1 MRGSFLKQSRKGE
14 GGCILQG
21 TESGGGM
28 CFVKGAITVFMTLLF
43 GMILSLVLVTIE
55 NVRFLTGESYARL
68 SAKGA
73 LYAVFGEYN
82 RELYEDY
89 GLFGYGGYSQKN
101 QDELSRNIE
110 RQLQTA
116 LGQQDKAASSTNI
129 DLYRI
134 HDISCTIAD
143 IKSVADREE
152 LYRQIKLFLA
162 SETVED
168 VLGRLFTKDD
178 STNSKVGVD
187 SLRDL
192 FREDTTVWSKSLEQT
207 EKYEKGEMDDPEKTS
222 PKRKKQ
228 SDKADSQFAGE
239 NRGFDGEGGQFAE
252 ANKQSVRKTESS
264 GNVMDEDDGMATQ
277 DHANGDPLESFCDLM
292 RDGILQLVCDTEK
305 LSGEDQQV
313 KSIGQ
318 AAGLLKEILSTKESF
333 DLQGNLTPAGQKL
346 LLMRYAFCVF
356 SCYTTDRNRST
367 RCGLEYL
374 IEGKENDK
382 DCMLGIVNRM
392 LLLRT
397 MINYAYVNTDEQLKA
412 ESLATATVIAGATGL
427 PSVIQ
432 AINQTILL
440 ILAVEESLIDITAL
454 LCGYKVPLF
463 KQHAS
468 FQMRYSEICMVSKS
482 FLRKKAEIYK
492 KGGGVITGKAMSYM
506 QYLGMLMALTAE
518 KSMRERAISLIETD
532 LRERYNQTFCIDQC
546 IDLAKVK
553 VVYRQSLFWSM
564 SQLGVVQE
572 QRQLE
577 VMYQY

>member
-1 MRGSFLKQSRKGE
+1 M
-14 GGCILQG
+14 
-21 TESGGGM
+21 
-28 CFVKGAITVFMTLLF
+28 KGAITVFMTLLF

-55 NVRFLTGESYARL
+55 NVRFLTGECYARL
-68 SAKGA
+68 STKGA
-73 LYAVFGEYN
+73 LHAVFGEYN

-116 LGQQDKAASSTNI
+116 LGQQDKAASSANI

-168 VLGRLFTKDD
+168 VLDRLFTKDD

-192 FREDTTVWSKSLEQT
+192 FREGTTAWSKSLEQT

-228 SDKADSQFAGE
+228 SDKADSQFAGG
-239 NRGFDGEGGQFAE
+239 NRRFDGEDGQFAE
-252 ANKQSVRKTESS
+252 ANKRSVRKAGSS
-264 GNVMDEDDGMATQ
+264 GNVMDGDGGMATQ
-277 DHANGDPLESFCDLM
+277 DHANGNPLESFCELM

-305 LSGEDQQV
+305 LSGEDQQA

-318 AAGLLKEILSTKESF
+318 AAGLLKELLSTKESF
-333 DLQGNLTPAGQKL
+333 DLQGNLTPTGQKL

-374 IEGKENDK
+374 IEGKENEK

-427 PSVIQ
+427 PPVIQ
-432 AINQTILL
+432 AINQTIC
-440 ILAVEESLIDITAL
+440 S
-454 LCGYKVPLF
+454 KVFECSPF
-463 KQHAS
+463 N
-468 FQMRYSEICMVSKS
+468 
-482 FLRKKAEIYK
+482 
-492 KGGGVITGKAMSYM
+492 T
-506 QYLGMLMALTAE
+506 
-518 KSMRERAISLIETD
+518 
-532 LRERYNQTFCIDQC
+532 
-546 IDLAKVK
+546 
-553 VVYRQSLFWSM
+553 
-564 SQLGVVQE
+564 
-572 QRQLE
+572 
-577 VMYQY
+577 

>member
-1 MRGSFLKQSRKGE
+1 M
-14 GGCILQG
+14 
-21 TESGGGM
+21 
-28 CFVKGAITVFMTLLF
+28 KGAITVFMTLLF

-116 LGQQDKAASSTNI
+116 LGQQDKAASSANI

-152 LYRQIKLFLA
+152 LYRQIKLYLA

-168 VLGRLFTKDD
+168 VLDRLFTKDD

-192 FREDTTVWSKSLEQT
+192 FREGTTAWSKSLEQT

-228 SDKADSQFAGE
+228 SDKADSQFAGG
-239 NRGFDGEGGQFAE
+239 NRRFDGEDGQFAE
-252 ANKQSVRKTESS
+252 ANKRSVRKAGSS
-264 GNVMDEDDGMATQ
+264 GNVMDGDGGMATQ
-277 DHANGDPLESFCDLM
+277 DHANGNPLESFCELM

-305 LSGEDQQV
+305 LSGEDQQA

-318 AAGLLKEILSTKESF
+318 AAGLLKELLSTKESF
-333 DLQGNLTPAGQKL
+333 DLQGNLTPTGQKL
-346 LLMRYAFCVF
+346 LLMRYAFLCVF
-356 SCYTTDRNRST
+356 
-367 RCGLEYL
+367 
-374 IEGKENDK
+374 
-382 DCMLGIVNRM
+382 
-392 LLLRT
+392 LLY
-397 MINYAYVNTDEQLKA
+397 NGSQ
-412 ESLATATVIAGATGL
+412 
-427 PSVIQ
+427 SV
-432 AINQTILL
+432 
-440 ILAVEESLIDITAL
+440 D
-454 LCGYKVPLF
+454 
-463 KQHAS
+463 
-468 FQMRYSEICMVSKS
+468 QMRVRISD
-482 FLRKKAEIYK
+482 R
-492 KGGGVITGKAMSYM
+492 
-506 QYLGMLMALTAE
+506 
-518 KSMRERAISLIETD
+518 RERKRKGLYAWHCKSHVTFT
-532 LRERYNQTFCIDQC
+532 YND
-546 IDLAKVK
+546 
-553 VVYRQSLFWSM
+553 
-564 SQLGVVQE
+564 
-572 QRQLE
+572 
-577 VMYQY
+577 

>member
-1 MRGSFLKQSRKGE
+1 M
-14 GGCILQG
+14 QG
-21 TESGGGM
+21 AGSGGGM
-28 CFVKGAITVFMTLLF
+28 RFVKGAITVFMTLLF

-55 NVRFLTGESYARL
+55 NVRFLTGESYVRL
-68 SAKGA
+68 SSKGA

-116 LGQQDKAASSTNI
+116 LGQQDKAASSANI

-168 VLGRLFTKDD
+168 VLDRLFTKDD
-178 STNSKVGVD
+178 STSSKVGVD
-187 SLRDL
+187 GLRDL
-192 FREDTTVWSKSLEQT
+192 FREDTTAWSKSLEQT
-207 EKYEKGEMDDPEKTS
+207 EKYEKGEMDDP
-222 PKRKKQ
+222 
-228 SDKADSQFAGE
+228 SQFVGE
-239 NRGFDGEGGQFAE
+239 NRKFDGKDGQFAE
-252 ANKQSVRKTESS
+252 ANKQSVRKAESAGS
-264 GNVMDEDDGMATQ
+264 VMDGDDGMATQ
-277 DHANGDPLESFCDLM
+277 DHANGNPLESFCELM

-305 LSGEDQQV
+305 LSGEDQQA

-318 AAGLLKEILSTKESF
+318 AAGLLKELLSTKEGF
-333 DLQGNLTPAGQKL
+333 NLQGNLTPTGQKL

-367 RCGLEYL
+367 GCGLEYL
-374 IEGKENDK
+374 IEGKENEK

-412 ESLATATVIAGATGL
+412 ESLATATAIAGATGL
-427 PSVIQ
+427 PPVIQ
-432 AINQTILL
+432 AVNQTILL

-492 KGGGVITGKAMSYM
+492 KGGGVIMGKAMSYM

-546 IDLAKVK
+546 IDQAKVK

-572 QRQLE
+572 RRQLE

>member
-1 MRGSFLKQSRKGE
+1 M
-14 GGCILQG
+14 QG
-21 TESGGGM
+21 AGSGGGM
-28 CFVKGAITVFMTLLF
+28 RFVKGAITVFMTLLF

-55 NVRFLTGESYARL
+55 NVRFLTGESYVRL
-68 SAKGA
+68 SSKGA

-116 LGQQDKAASSTNI
+116 LGQQDKAASSANI

-168 VLGRLFTKDD
+168 VLDRLFKKDD
-178 STNSKVGVD
+178 STSSKVGVD
-187 SLRDL
+187 GLRDL
-192 FREDTTVWSKSLEQT
+192 FREDTTAWSKSLEQT
-207 EKYEKGEMDDPEKTS
+207 EKYEKGEMDDP
-222 PKRKKQ
+222 
-228 SDKADSQFAGE
+228 SQFVGE
-239 NRGFDGEGGQFAE
+239 NRKFDGKDGQFAE
-252 ANKQSVRKTESS
+252 ANKRSVRKAESA
-264 GNVMDEDDGMATQ
+264 GNVMDGDDGMATQ
-277 DHANGDPLESFCDLM
+277 DHANGNPLESFCELM

-305 LSGEDQQV
+305 LSGEDQQA

-318 AAGLLKEILSTKESF
+318 AAGLLKELLSTKEGF
-333 DLQGNLTPAGQKL
+333 DLQGNLTPTGQKL

-367 RCGLEYL
+367 GCGLEYL
-374 IEGKENDK
+374 IEGKENEK

-412 ESLATATVIAGATGL
+412 ESLATATAIAGATGL
-427 PSVIQ
+427 PPVIQ
-432 AINQTILL
+432 AVNQTILL

-546 IDLAKVK
+546 IDQAKVK

>member
-21 TESGGGM
+21 TGSGGGM

-382 DCMLGIVNRM
+382 DCMLGIVNRNA
-392 LLLRT
+392 T
-397 MINYAYVNTDEQLKA
+397 FTYNDQLC
-412 ESLATATVIAGATGL
+412 V
-427 PSVIQ
+427 
-432 AINQTILL
+432 
-440 ILAVEESLIDITAL
+440 
-454 LCGYKVPLF
+454 
-463 KQHAS
+463 
-468 FQMRYSEICMVSKS
+468 
-482 FLRKKAEIYK
+482 
-492 KGGGVITGKAMSYM
+492 
-506 QYLGMLMALTAE
+506 
-518 KSMRERAISLIETD
+518 RE
-532 LRERYNQTFCIDQC
+532 Y
-546 IDLAKVK
+546 
-553 VVYRQSLFWSM
+553 
-564 SQLGVVQE
+564 G
-572 QRQLE
+572 
-577 VMYQY
+577 

>member
-21 TESGGGM
+21 TGSGGGM

-116 LGQQDKAASSTNI
+116 LGQQDKAASSANI

-152 LYRQIKLFLA
+152 LYRQIKLYLA

-168 VLGRLFTKDD
+168 VLDRLFTKDD

-192 FREDTTVWSKSLEQT
+192 FREGTTAWSKSLEQT

-222 PKRKKQ
+222 PK
-228 SDKADSQFAGE
+228 
-239 NRGFDGEGGQFAE
+239 
-252 ANKQSVRKTESS
+252 
-264 GNVMDEDDGMATQ
+264 
-277 DHANGDPLESFCDLM
+277 
-292 RDGILQLVCDTEK
+292 
-305 LSGEDQQV
+305 
-313 KSIGQ
+313 
-318 AAGLLKEILSTKESF
+318 
-333 DLQGNLTPAGQKL
+333 
-346 LLMRYAFCVF
+346 
-356 SCYTTDRNRST
+356 
-367 RCGLEYL
+367 
-374 IEGKENDK
+374 
-382 DCMLGIVNRM
+382 
-392 LLLRT
+392 
-397 MINYAYVNTDEQLKA
+397 
-412 ESLATATVIAGATGL
+412 
-427 PSVIQ
+427 
-432 AINQTILL
+432 
-440 ILAVEESLIDITAL
+440 
-454 LCGYKVPLF
+454 
-463 KQHAS
+463 
-468 FQMRYSEICMVSKS
+468 
-482 FLRKKAEIYK
+482 
-492 KGGGVITGKAMSYM
+492 
-506 QYLGMLMALTAE
+506 
-518 KSMRERAISLIETD
+518 
-532 LRERYNQTFCIDQC
+532 
-546 IDLAKVK
+546 
-553 VVYRQSLFWSM
+553 
-564 SQLGVVQE
+564 
-572 QRQLE
+572 
-577 VMYQY
+577 

>member
-1 MRGSFLKQSRKGE
+1 M
-14 GGCILQG
+14 QG
-21 TESGGGM
+21 AGSGGGM
-28 CFVKGAITVFMTLLF
+28 RFVKGAITVFMTLLF

-55 NVRFLTGESYARL
+55 NVRFLTGESYVRL
-68 SAKGA
+68 SSKGA

-116 LGQQDKAASSTNI
+116 LGQQDKAATSANI

-168 VLGRLFTKDD
+168 VLDRLFTKDD
-178 STNSKVGVD
+178 STSSKVGVD
-187 SLRDL
+187 GLRDL
-192 FREDTTVWSKSLEQT
+192 FREDTTAWSKSLEQT
-207 EKYEKGEMDDPEKTS
+207 EKYEKGEMDDP
-222 PKRKKQ
+222 
-228 SDKADSQFAGE
+228 SQFVGE
-239 NRGFDGEGGQFAE
+239 NRKFDGKDGQFAE
-252 ANKQSVRKTESS
+252 ANKQSVRKAESA
-264 GNVMDEDDGMATQ
+264 GNVMDGDDGMATQ
-277 DHANGDPLESFCDLM
+277 DHANGNPLESFCELM

-305 LSGEDQQV
+305 LSGEDQQA

-318 AAGLLKEILSTKESF
+318 AAGLLKELLSTKEGF
-333 DLQGNLTPAGQKL
+333 DLQGNLTPTGQKL

-367 RCGLEYL
+367 GCGLEYL
-374 IEGKENDK
+374 IEGKENEK

-397 MINYAYVNTDEQLKA
+397 MINYAYVNTDKQLKA
-412 ESLATATVIAGATGL
+412 ESLATATAIAGATGL
-427 PSVIQ
+427 PPVIQ
-432 AINQTILL
+432 AVNQTILL

-546 IDLAKVK
+546 IDQAKVK

-572 QRQLE
+572 RRQLE

>member
-1 MRGSFLKQSRKGE
+1 M
-14 GGCILQG
+14 QG
-21 TESGGGM
+21 AGSGGGM
-28 CFVKGAITVFMTLLF
+28 RFVKGAITVFMTLLF

-55 NVRFLTGESYARL
+55 NVRFLTGESYVRL
-68 SAKGA
+68 SSKGA

-116 LGQQDKAASSTNI
+116 LGQQDKAASSANI

-168 VLGRLFTKDD
+168 VLDRLFKKDD
-178 STNSKVGVD
+178 STSSKVGVD
-187 SLRDL
+187 GLRDL
-192 FREDTTVWSKSLEQT
+192 FREDTTAWSKSLEQT
-207 EKYEKGEMDDPEKTS
+207 EKYEKGEMDDP
-222 PKRKKQ
+222 
-228 SDKADSQFAGE
+228 SQFE
-239 NRGFDGEGGQFAE
+239 KKNRKFDGKDGQFAE
-252 ANKQSVRKTESS
+252 ANKRSVRKVESA
-264 GNVMDEDDGMATQ
+264 GNVMDGDDGTATQ
-277 DHANGDPLESFCDLM
+277 DHANGNPLESFCELM

-305 LSGEDQQV
+305 LSGEDQQA

-318 AAGLLKEILSTKESF
+318 AAGLLKELLSTKEGF
-333 DLQGNLTPAGQKL
+333 DLQGNLTPTGQKL

-367 RCGLEYL
+367 GCGLEYL
-374 IEGKENDK
+374 IEGKENEK

-412 ESLATATVIAGATGL
+412 ESLATATAIAGATGL
-427 PSVIQ
+427 PPVIQ
-432 AINQTILL
+432 AVNQTILL

-546 IDLAKVK
+546 IDQAKVK

-572 QRQLE
+572 RRQLE

>member
-1 MRGSFLKQSRKGE
+1 M
-14 GGCILQG
+14 
-21 TESGGGM
+21 
-28 CFVKGAITVFMTLLF
+28 KGAITVFMTLLF

-73 LYAVFGEYN
+73 LHAVFGEYN

-116 LGQQDKAASSTNI
+116 LGQQDKAASSANI

-168 VLGRLFTKDD
+168 VLDRLFTKGD

-192 FREDTTVWSKSLEQT
+192 FREGTTAWSKSLEQT

-228 SDKADSQFAGE
+228 SDKADSQFAGG
-239 NRGFDGEGGQFAE
+239 NRRFDGEDGQFAE
-252 ANKQSVRKTESS
+252 ANKRSVRKAGSS
-264 GNVMDEDDGMATQ
+264 GNVMDGDGGMATQ
-277 DHANGDPLESFCDLM
+277 DHANGNPLESFCELM

-305 LSGEDQQV
+305 LSGEDQQA

-318 AAGLLKEILSTKESF
+318 AAGLLKELLSTKESF
-333 DLQGNLTPAGQKL
+333 DLQGNLTPTGQKL

-374 IEGKENDK
+374 IEGKENEK

-392 LLLRT
+392 LLL
-397 MINYAYVNTDEQLKA
+397 
-412 ESLATATVIAGATGL
+412 
-427 PSVIQ
+427 
-432 AINQTILL
+432 
-440 ILAVEESLIDITAL
+440 
-454 LCGYKVPLF
+454 
-463 KQHAS
+463 
-468 FQMRYSEICMVSKS
+468 SK
-482 FLRKKAEIYK
+482 LR
-492 KGGGVITGKAMSYM
+492 
-506 QYLGMLMALTAE
+506 
-518 KSMRERAISLIETD
+518 
-532 LRERYNQTFCIDQC
+532 FC
-546 IDLAKVK
+546 LVWH
-553 VVYRQSLFWSM
+553 RL
-564 SQLGVVQE
+564 
-572 QRQLE
+572 
-577 VMYQY
+577 